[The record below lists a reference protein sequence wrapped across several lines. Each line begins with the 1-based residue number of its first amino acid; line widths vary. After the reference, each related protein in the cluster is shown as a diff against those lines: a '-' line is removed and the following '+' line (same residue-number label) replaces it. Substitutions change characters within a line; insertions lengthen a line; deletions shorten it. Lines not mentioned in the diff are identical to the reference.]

1 MKKKILFLLLLLL
14 TGCSAKVELELSK
27 DNITETTKIYD
38 MKVNVYDGNNVRQ
51 DISLYLE
58 DFERDYEFYN
68 MTEFEEEEYVGKNYN
83 ITVPL
88 ENWQGTSIISSCYET
103 FDVKLTDTSIS
114 LNTSEENICVDF
126 FGVKGVTIT
135 LESDL
140 KLISTNADRIDRNK
154 LIWNINSNNYKNKSI
169 SFDYQLIDSKES
181 TSYNVLSYVFLIIL
195 VGSVIGL
202 LIFLK
207 KRNDECNKI

>member
-1 MKKKILFLLLLLL
+1 MKKNLLFLLLLLL

-38 MKVNVYDGNNVRQ
+38 MKVNVYDGNNVKQ
-51 DISLYLE
+51 DISSYLE

-88 ENWQGTSIISSCYET
+88 ENWQGTSILSSCYET
-103 FDVKLTDTSIS
+103 FDVKLTDTNIS

-140 KLISTNADRIDRNK
+140 KLISTNADGIDRNK

-169 SFDYQLIDSKES
+169 SFDYQLIDPKES

-195 VGSVIGL
+195 VGSVISL
-202 LIFLK
+202 LIFFK